1 MKAIVFDGT
10 LRVCEVPPPQVS
22 SDEALIRVLQSGI
35 CNTDIEITRGY
46 HQFHGILGHEFV
58 GIVEQTTDPRW
69 QGRRV
74 VGEINCACHHCDL
87 CLRGLEKH
95 CRNRSVLGIV
105 TRPGALAEFCA
116 LPLENLH
123 EVPDGISNDE
133 AVFVE
138 PLAAA
143 CEILEQITVLPD
155 DRLCVVG
162 DGKLAQLI
170 VRILARQGGVL
181 MAIGKHEKNLDRM
194 AGCGARVLL
203 LDAMERERK
212 QLAGTFDIVVE
223 ATGSPSGFQTALA
236 LVRPRGTLVMKS
248 TYHGALSF
256 DAAPLVV
263 NEVRVVGSRC
273 GPFRTAVEKLERQE
287 VEVSS
292 LISARYPLTR
302 GLEAFEQARKSG
314 TLKVLVSM
322 DTGDQESY

>member
-1 MKAIVFDGT
+1 M
-10 LRVCEVPPPQVS
+10 PPPRAS
-22 SDEALIRVLQSGI
+22 GTEAVIRVLQAGI

-58 GIVEQTTDPRW
+58 GIVEQSPDPHWR
-69 QGRRV
+69 GRRV

-87 CLRGLEKH
+87 CARGLEKH

-105 TRPGALAEFCA
+105 NRPGALAEFCV

-123 EVPDGISNDE
+123 EVPGEMSDDE

-143 CEILEQITVLPD
+143 CEILEQVTVLPD

-170 VRILARQGGVL
+170 VRVLARQGGAL
-181 MAIGKHEKNLDRM
+181 TAIGKHEGNLDRM
-194 AGCGARVLL
+194 AGCGVRTLL
-203 LDAMERERK
+203 LEAVEQERK

-223 ATGSPSGFQTALA
+223 ATGSPSGFQTALM
-236 LVRPRGTLVMKS
+236 LVRPRGTLVLKS
-248 TYHGALSF
+248 TYHDALCL

-273 GPFRTAVEKLERQE
+273 GPFPAALEKLRSRE
-287 VEVSS
+287 VEVTA
-292 LISARYPLTR
+292 LISARYPLAR
-302 GLEAFEQARKSG
+302 GLDAFEQARKSG

-322 DTGDQESY
+322 ETAGGRV